1 MPKQQLRV
9 FLKDVASAKAKGDA
23 ADAAVI
29 RKLKTLSADE
39 FARVPR
45 DMLNSLSN
53 EQYKDIVNTVAPHVE
68 LKEPEP
74 APSLAKPKQ
83 RHLNWRLLPRW
94 VVAVFAGLLLGIA
107 ILIAAS
113 SATPLQEWWSYSTPL
128 SRGMNVATW
137 PRCQRLTRW
146 TDGCVYRVTRG
157 LSWSDAAGLVDL
169 PETYLRWLNSHIQA
183 DPIPAGSDLTIWR
196 ERFPLQGG
204 R

>member
-1 MPKQQLRV
+1 MPKQQLQA
-9 FLKDVASAKAKGDA
+9 FLEDVASAKAKGDA
-23 ADAAVI
+23 ADAAVVT
-29 RKLKTLSADE
+29 KLKALSADE

-53 EQYKDIVNTVAPHVE
+53 EQYKDIVATVAPHVE
-68 LKEPEP
+68 LKEPE
-74 APSLAKPKQ
+74 APPSPAKPK

-94 VVAVFAGLLLGIA
+94 IVAVFAGLLLGSA
-107 ILIAAS
+107 ILIAAI

-128 SRGMNVATW
+128 SRGTNVATW
-137 PRCQRLTRW
+137 PRCQRLTQW

-157 LSWSDAAGLVDL
+157 LSWSDAASLVEL
-169 PETYLRWLNSHIQA
+169 PEIYLRWLNSHIQA

-196 ERFPLQGG
+196 QRFPLQED